1 MKKMKALAVAIV
13 LVVAFSSV
21 GAFAEDTK
29 VSGYASA
36 DIMSNYVWRG
46 QKLSNSWVV
55 QPSVGI
61 GYGSFSTNLWAN
73 WDSDW
78 EDENE
83 LTETDLTLDYG
94 FTFDKLALNVGYIYY
109 GFESA
114 SDTQELYVALAY
126 DVLLSPSLTVYY
138 DYDEGQGA
146 FAILAI
152 GHSFKIG
159 EMDLNLGAS
168 ASCNF
173 ENKIM
178 GTDADGDEFT
188 GLYNG
193 EISASLAVP
202 ITSALSLEPK
212 IAFSFALSDD
222 AEDAIKSLSN
232 DEDSSV
238 VYGGLGVSLSF

>member
-1 MKKMKALAVAIV
+1 MKRMKGMVAAVLLLVALLPA
-13 LVVAFSSV
+13 
-21 GAFAEDTK
+21 GAFAEDVKT
-29 VSGYASA
+29 SGSASV
-36 DIMSNYVWRG
+36 DVMSNYVWRG
-46 QKLSNSWVV
+46 LKLSNSWVV

-61 GYGSFSTNLWAN
+61 GYGAFSTNLWAN

-78 EDENE
+78 ENENE

-94 FTFDKLALNVGYIYY
+94 FSFDKLSLNVGYIYY
-109 GFESA
+109 GLEAA

-146 FAILAI
+146 FAVLAI
-152 GHSFKIG
+152 GHSFKIRD
-159 EMDLNLGAS
+159 MDLNLGAS

-173 ENKIM
+173 DNKVM
-178 GTDADGDEFT
+178 GQDSSGDDFT

-193 EISASLAVP
+193 EVSASLSVP

-212 IAFSFALSDD
+212 IAYSFALSDD
-222 AEDAIKSLSN
+222 AKDAMESLSN
-232 DEDSSV
+232 DGDSSV
-238 VYGGLGVSLSF
+238 FYGGLGVSLSF